1 MLLTKEIKV
10 KVTKNKL
17 KFYNKNMN
25 SNYAIDDE
33 IIIPIELLAKRSREL
48 VDVMCDI
55 CSSIKRISYV
65 TYNIQL
71 DVESQGCFN
80 CKHIKTKETHIK
92 KYGYHNNNREKCKK
106 TCVDKYGV
114 DNVSKSELVKD
125 IKKETNNKNWGVDNV
140 FQSEIIK
147 DKIKEIHLE
156 NLGVDHPSKSDV
168 IKNKKIETC
177 NINFGVDF
185 PTQSN
190 LVISKRDENN
200 LMKYGFTAYT
210 KTDEYKYRVR
220 DTNLS
225 KYGKIWYMSTDD
237 FKEKSKVTNNE
248 KYGVDHPSQNFE
260 IFQKQQQSG
269 FSAKTYNGLYYRGS
283 YELDFLRF
291 CDENNIT
298 VENGSS
304 IKFFYN
310 DKSKIYFPDFYIPKF
325 NLVCE
330 IKSEYYYSKD
340 LELNLAKK
348 EATLL
353 QGYEFLFIIDKKYND
368 LLDII

>member
-25 SNYAIDDE
+25 SNYEIDDE
-33 IIIPIELLAKRSREL
+33 IIIPIELLAKRSREI

-65 TYNIQL
+65 TYNLQL
-71 DVESQGCFN
+71 EVESQGCFN

-92 KYGYHNNNREKCKK
+92 RYGYHNNNREKSKE
-106 TCVDKYGV
+106 TCIEKYGV
-114 DNVSKSELVKD
+114 DNVSKSELIKD
-125 IKKETNNKNWGVDNV
+125 IKKKTNNRNWGVDNV
-140 FQSEIIK
+140 FQS
-147 DKIKEIHLE
+147 
-156 NLGVDHPSKSDV
+156 DV
-168 IKNKKIETC
+168 IKDRMKETNLEKFGVEYPSQSDLIKEKKIKTC
-177 NINFGVDF
+177 NINFGVDY
-185 PTQSN
+185 PMQSN
-190 LVISKRDENN
+190 LVISTRNENN
-200 LMKYGFTAYT
+200 LVKYGYISYT
-210 KTDEYKYRVR
+210 KTEEYKFKVK

-225 KYGKIWYMSTDD
+225 KYGSEWYMSTDD
-237 FKEKSKVTNNE
+237 FKLKLRITNNE
-248 KYGVDHPSQNFE
+248 RYGVDNPMQNSD
-260 IFQKQQQSG
+260 IFLKQQKSG
-269 FSAKTYNGLYYRGS
+269 FSSKYYNELYYRSS
-283 YELDFLRF
+283 YELDFIKF
-291 CDENNIT
+291 CEIRNIII
-298 VENGSS
+298 ENGPT
-304 IKFFYN
+304 IKFIYK
-310 DKSKIYFPDFYIPKF
+310 DKNKIYFPDFYIPKF